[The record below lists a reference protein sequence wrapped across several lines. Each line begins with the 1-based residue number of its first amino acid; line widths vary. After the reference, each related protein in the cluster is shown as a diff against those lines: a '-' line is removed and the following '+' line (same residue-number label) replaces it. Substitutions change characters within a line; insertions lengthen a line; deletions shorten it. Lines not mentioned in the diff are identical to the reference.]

1 MSVLPKELAYVP
13 VLPSLGDQVVNTS
26 VVIQP
31 SNGAT
36 FGENSIIQLD
46 LANRANSFLDPNTLY
61 IRYKMTLT
69 SAVSAELKGA
79 IPALTPFS
87 NLQVIFGSQIV
98 ENVQQYGVV
107 QSMLVN
113 MTHSASQKAGMSYPY
128 GLDNP
133 SSTTM
138 GANLNGRVCAL
149 NEVISVSAPL
159 RCLLSESERLVPLG
173 LMPLVRIQLTVDTIA
188 NMFTTAVVPTGF
200 QISNFELCYDSVD
213 FGGQVT
219 QMVQSMGEKIYI
231 KSQSYATS
239 SATLASGTSGTIN
252 LIYNTRLSS
261 VKSLIANFG
270 GTASTSLNKLFDSH
284 DVTSQTAGTGLGSYQ
299 YLIGGIPYPARP
311 VSTVNNRAGA
321 FNELRLAVGGLNA
334 GTTDMSITPQEFG
347 YTNAGTTTVRI
358 PSKFYFG
365 TNVERLSTNS
375 ALLTGISTLSSPINL
390 QIECP
395 TATNQAFNVMTV
407 CLYDALIEIS
417 PMMRDAS
424 VKQ

>member
-1 MSVLPKELAYVP
+1 
-13 VLPSLGDQVVNTS
+13 
-26 VVIQP
+26 
-31 SNGAT
+31 
-36 FGENSIIQLD
+36 
-46 LANRANSFLDPNTLY
+46 
-61 IRYKMTLT
+61 
-69 SAVSAELKGA
+69 
-79 IPALTPFS
+79 
-87 NLQVIFGSQIV
+87 
-98 ENVQQYGVV
+98 
-107 QSMLVN
+107 
-113 MTHSASQKAGMSYPY
+113 
-128 GLDNP
+128 
-133 SSTTM
+133 
-138 GANLNGRVCAL
+138 
-149 NEVISVSAPL
+149 
-159 RCLLSESERLVPLG
+159 
-173 LMPLVRIQLTVDTIA
+173 LTVDTIA

-321 FNELRLAVGGLNA
+321 FNELRLAVGGLNV